1 MKAIIALGSNLGDR
15 LNYLQ
20 LAIIE
25 INLIGDTKI
34 SDISSVY
41 ETLPVGG
48 PEQGN
53 FLNAVV
59 CLETELKAEEL
70 LLKLLLIE
78 LNLGRKR
85 DIVWGPRTLDLDL
98 IWFDNQKIDS
108 EKLTLPHPRA
118 HERCFVLKPWFEIDS
133 LAKIGDKYIKEIMS
147 DLDCT
152 GVKIFPSKLVNS

>member
-1 MKAIIALGSNLGDR
+1 M
-15 LNYLQ
+15 
-20 LAIIE
+20 
-25 INLIGDTKI
+25 
-34 SDISSVY
+34 
-41 ETLPVGG
+41 
-48 PEQGN
+48 
-53 FLNAVV
+53 V